1 MQLHFLGKQAASDQF
16 VVAQTCR
23 FEPFKAKA
31 LSYIMKKSKE
41 TTEEIIGLI
50 MKKLGLTLAVA
61 ESCTGGLL
69 CHKITNVSGSSKY
82 FRGGVVAYHND
93 LKENI
98 LGVPKVILKKFG
110 AVSKETAMA
119 MAHGAKKKLG
129 CNVGI
134 AITGIA
140 GPTGGSKTKPVGT
153 VFIVIAGE
161 ANEKS
166 QRFLFKG
173 SRQDIKLLTTNKAL
187 KMLQEFL
194 LYTAS

>member
-1 MQLHFLGKQAASDQF
+1 
-16 VVAQTCR
+16 
-23 FEPFKAKA
+23 
-31 LSYIMKKSKE
+31 MKKQKE
-41 TTEEIIGLI
+41 RPEEAVASL
-50 MKKLGLTLAVA
+50 MKKARLTLCIG

-69 CHKITNVSGSSKY
+69 CHRITNVSGSSKY
-82 FRGGVVAYHND
+82 FRGGVIAYHND

-98 LGVPKVILKKFG
+98 LGVPKEILKKFG

-153 VFIVIAGE
+153 VFIAIAGE
-161 ANEKS
+161 ANEKN

-173 SRQDIKLLTTNKAL
+173 SRQNIKLLTTNKAL
-187 KMLQEFL
+187 KMLKEFL
-194 LYTAS
+194 LNTGKRP